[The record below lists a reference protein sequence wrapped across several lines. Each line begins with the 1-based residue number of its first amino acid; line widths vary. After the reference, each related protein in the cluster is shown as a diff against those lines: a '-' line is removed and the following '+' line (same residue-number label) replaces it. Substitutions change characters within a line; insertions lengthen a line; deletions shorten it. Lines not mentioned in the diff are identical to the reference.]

1 MPNAAHPARRVP
13 DHEVVVV
20 QQVLLVDDPSEADPE
35 CLAFCQIAPLLGIID
50 LLRAAAVLMLQ
61 AFPEVLEEREVADL
75 KTSLIW
81 ETTEIS
87 SPWSVWLL
95 FEPRR
100 GQRAACTNRVLTA
113 LVRTQSTSNRP
124 R

>member
-1 MPNAAHPARRVP
+1 MF
-13 DHEVVVV
+13 V
-20 QQVLLVDDPSEADPE
+20 QQVLLVDDPSQAVPE
-35 CLAFCQIAPLLGIID
+35 VLGCCRIGPVLGLLD
-50 LLRAAAVLMLQ
+50 LLRAAEVLMLQ
-61 AFPEVLEEREVADL
+61 AFPEVLEEREAADL

-113 LVRTQSTSNRP
+113 LVRTQSTSNSP
-124 R
+124 RESPIDF